1 MTVSRPRLLQAGDDI
16 RLGGELH
23 GVEAVSGT
31 VVRLVNVVGAVSVV
45 SLADVLGDPGF
56 VLVSSGRDAAPLPPS
71 VGWRSG
77 TGC

>member
-1 MTVSRPRLLQAGDDI
+1 MTVSRQRLLQAGGI